1 MLDVASARV
10 ERAVGALLDP
20 LLAAVRIAVIGLA
33 AGIVL
38 VTFIQV
44 VLRYVFN
51 AAFFGAEE
59 LARFMFSWLIF
70 LGGTVALDR
79 GMHFAVDV
87 IINVLSAALQR
98 VIFIFVQLTV
108 LAVLAILLVKGVQ
121 LAALNWTQLSP
132 AMQIPISIPYA
143 AIPTASA
150 LMILVV
156 LRRLCRGVRRATP
169 FLPE

>member
-1 MLDVASARV
+1 MERSLRRV
-10 ERAVGALLDP
+10 EQGVGAVLDP
-20 LLAAVRIAVIGLA
+20 LLRAVRVALIALA

-38 VTFIQV
+38 VTFVQV
-44 VLRYVFN
+44 ILRYVFN

-59 LARFMFSWLIF
+59 LARFLFSWLIF

-87 IINVLSAALQR
+87 IVNMLPVALQR
-98 VIFIFVQLTV
+98 AIFVLVQFVILG
-108 LAVLAILLVKGVQ
+108 VLAILLVKGVQ
-121 LAALNWTQLSP
+121 LTALNWRQLSP
-132 AMQIPISIPYA
+132 ALQIPISFPYA

-156 LRRLCRGVRRATP
+156 LRRLCRGVRRDAP